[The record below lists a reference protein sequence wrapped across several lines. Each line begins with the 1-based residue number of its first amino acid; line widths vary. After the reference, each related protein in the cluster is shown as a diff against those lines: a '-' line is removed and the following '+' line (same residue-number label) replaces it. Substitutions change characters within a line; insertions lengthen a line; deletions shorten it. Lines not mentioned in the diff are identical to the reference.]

1 VDEAQLRLATPFPL
15 TSMPPMTSFS
25 VRAVLRTATFLLP
38 WTIVAGCSM
47 SDAEQKSHAGQTQ
60 EAEGD
65 IGRGGWSPSSITE
78 VKGIPVATLR
88 TSVQQR
94 LAGKPPA
101 EVGDEAWQHTKRLYT
116 RFQQSPIWFEK
127 GGLDKDRVEAL
138 TNALLNATSDGLRID
153 DYPLSDL
160 ARAVTAVRETKQPTA
175 EQIADADVVLTAAYA
190 SLGEDLLVGQV
201 DPKTVGQ
208 SWHIDAR
215 DENVDSALV
224 RTLVK
229 QPLDKAINAMRP
241 SGDEYTALQ
250 KELVRF
256 RELVAKGGWKAIPAG
271 KALKRGQTDS
281 PERIAALRARL
292 EAEGIS
298 VPEASSAP
306 ASAPTANGKAAQRS
320 PASAGA
326 VFDDGLAAAV
336 AQFQAHHGIN
346 VDSALG
352 KETLD
357 ALNVPAEY
365 RLGQIAANLERHRW
379 LPRTLGTRYIYVNVP
394 AFQLQAFDKGEP
406 VLDMKVIVGQEY
418 EDKATPVFSDSME
431 TVVFRPYWNVTPDI
445 QAKEIEPK
453 LASDPGYLDANDM
466 EYWNDGGARRIRQRP
481 GPKNSLGFVKF
492 LFPND
497 FNIYLHDTPN
507 HELFDKDVR
516 AFSHGCIR
524 VEKPAELAQWVLGWD
539 ASKVDQAMREGPD
552 NRSVKLPKKIPVYIT
567 YSTAYLRDG
576 QLYFGNDLYHRDDE
590 LVKAI
595 ALGALVSP
603 RGVAAVEELKKIA
616 TK

>member
-1 VDEAQLRLATPFPL
+1 
-15 TSMPPMTSFS
+15 MNFS
-25 VRAVLRTATFLLP
+25 TVRSAARTATFLVP
-38 WTIVAGCSM
+38 WAIIAGCSIG
-47 SDAEQKSHAGQTQ
+47 DAGERSQAGESQV
-60 EAEGD
+60 AEGN
-65 IGRGGWSPSSITE
+65 IGNGAWSPASLTE
-78 VKGIPVATLR
+78 VKGIPIATLR
-88 TSVQQR
+88 TAVQQR
-94 LAGKPPA
+94 LAAKHPGA
-101 EVGDEAWQHTKRLYT
+101 VGDEAWQHTKRLYA
-116 RFQQSPIWFEK
+116 RFEQSPLWFEK

-138 TNALLNATSDGLRID
+138 TNALLNATTDGLRVD
-153 DYPLSDL
+153 DYPMSEV
-160 ARAVTAVRETKQPTA
+160 AQAVHTVRESKDPTA
-175 EQIADADVVLTAAYA
+175 EQLADADVLLTAAYV

-201 DPKTVGQ
+201 SPKSAGQ

-241 SGDEYTALQ
+241 NDEAYTALQ
-250 KELVRF
+250 KELVRY
-256 RELVAKGGWKAIPAG
+256 RELVAKGGWQRIPDG
-271 KALKRGQTDS
+271 KPLKRGQSDS

-298 VPEASSAP
+298 VPAASSTPTSTPAESG
-306 ASAPTANGKAAQRS
+306 ASAARP
-320 PASAGA
+320 SAGSSGA
-326 VFDDGLAAAV
+326 VFDDGLAAAI
-336 AQFQAHHGIN
+336 AQFQARHAIN

-379 LPRTLGTRYIYVNVP
+379 MPRALGTRYIYVNVP
-394 AFQLQAFDKGEP
+394 AFQLRAYDKGEP
-406 VLDMKVIVGQEY
+406 VLEMKVIVGEEF

-453 LASDPGYLDANDM
+453 LASNPGYMAENDM

-497 FNIYLHDTPN
+497 FNIYLHDTPAP
-507 HELFDKDVR
+507 ELFEKDVR

-539 ASKVDQAMREGPD
+539 ASRVEQSMREGGD
-552 NRSVKLPKKIPVYIT
+552 NRGVKLPKKIPVYIAYGTT
-567 YSTAYLRDG
+567 YVRDG
-576 QLYFGNDLYHRDDE
+576 QLYFGNDLYHRDDA
-590 LVKAI
+590 LVKAM
-595 ALGALVSP
+595 ADGALVSP
-603 RGVAAVEELKKIA
+603 RGVKAIEELKRVA

>member
-1 VDEAQLRLATPFPL
+1 
-15 TSMPPMTSFS
+15 
-25 VRAVLRTATFLLP
+25 
-38 WTIVAGCSM
+38 M
-47 SDAEQKSHAGQTQ
+47 SDAEERSHAGQTQ

-65 IGRGGWSPSSITE
+65 IGRGAWSPASLSE

-88 TSVQQR
+88 SAVQQR
-94 LAGKPPA
+94 LGGKQPGS
-101 EVGDEAWQHTKRLYT
+101 VGDEAWEHTKRLYA
-116 RFQQSPIWFEK
+116 RFQQSPLWFEK

-138 TNALLNATSDGLRID
+138 TNALLGATDDGLRID
-153 DYPLSDL
+153 DYPLSEV
-160 ARAVTAVRETKQPTA
+160 AHAISAVRATKQPTA
-175 EQIADADVVLTAAYA
+175 EQLADADVLLTAAYA

-201 DPKTVGQ
+201 DPKAVGQ

-241 SGDEYTALQ
+241 NDEEYVALQ

-256 RELVAKGGWKAIPAG
+256 REVVGKGSWKAIPAG

-281 PERIAALRARL
+281 PERIAALRDRL
-292 EAEGIS
+292 QAEGIT
-298 VPEASSAP
+298 VPGASSSSTSSRDG
-306 ASAPTANGKAAQRS
+306 ASAPRS
-320 PASAGA
+320 AAGA
-326 VFDDGLAAAV
+326 VFDDGLASAIAE
-336 AQFQAHHGIN
+336 FQARHGIN
-346 VDSALG
+346 VDSSLG
-352 KETLD
+352 KETVD

-379 LPRTLGTRYIYVNVP
+379 LPRALGARYIYVNVP

-406 VLDMKVIVGQEY
+406 ALTMKVIVGQEY

-453 LASDPGYLDANDM
+453 VAADPGYLAANDM
-466 EYWNDGGARRIRQRP
+466 EYWTDNGKRRIRQRP

-507 HELFDKDVR
+507 HELFEKDVR

-524 VEKPAELAQWVLGWD
+524 VEKPSELAQWVLGWD
-539 ASKVDQAMREGPD
+539 ASKVDEAMRDGPD
-552 NRSVKLPKKIPVYIT
+552 NRGVKLPKKIPVYIT
-567 YSTAYLRDG
+567 YGTAYLRDG
-576 QLYFGNDLYHRDDE
+576 RLYFGNDLYHRDDE

-595 ALGALVSP
+595 AQGAVVSP
-603 RGVAAVEELKKIA
+603 GGVNAIEQLKRIA

>member
-1 VDEAQLRLATPFPL
+1 MI
-15 TSMPPMTSFS
+15 SSS
-25 VRAVLRTATFLLP
+25 VRAAIRTATFLLP
-38 WTIVAGCSM
+38 WVILAGCSM
-47 SDAEQKSHAGQTQ
+47 SDAEERSHAGQQQ
-60 EAEGD
+60 EAEGE
-65 IGRGGWSPSSITE
+65 IGRDGWSPASLTE
-78 VKGIPVATLR
+78 VKGIPVANLR
-88 TSVQQR
+88 SAIQQR
-94 LAGKPPA
+94 LGAKKPSA
-101 EVGDEAWQHTKRLYT
+101 VGDEAWEHTKRLYT
-116 RFQQSPIWFEK
+116 RFQQSPIWLEK
-127 GGLDKDRVEAL
+127 GGLDKDRAEAL

-160 ARAVTAVRETKQPTA
+160 ARTVTAVRETKQPTA
-175 EQIADADVVLTAAYA
+175 EQFADADVLLTAAYA
-190 SLGEDLLVGQV
+190 SLGEDLLVGQI

-229 QPLDKAINAMRP
+229 RPLDKAINAMRP
-241 SGDEYTALQ
+241 NDEEYHALQ
-250 KELVRF
+250 KELARF
-256 RELVAKGGWKAIPAG
+256 RGLVSKGGWKPIAAG
-271 KALKRGQTDS
+271 KALKRGQSDS

-292 EAEGIS
+292 EAEGIEI
-298 VPEASSAP
+298 PAATSAP
-306 ASAPTANGKAAQRS
+306 ASDGGASRSRS
-320 PASAGA
+320 PASSGA
-326 VFDDGLAAAV
+326 VYDDGLASAV
-336 AQFQAHHGIN
+336 AQFQARHGIN

-352 KETLD
+352 KETVD
-357 ALNVPAEY
+357 ALDVPAEY

-379 LPRTLGTRYIYVNVP
+379 LPRSLGTRYIYVNVP
-394 AFQLQAFDKGEP
+394 AFQLKAFDKGEP
-406 VLDMKVIVGQEY
+406 VLEMKVIVGQEY

-453 LASDPGYLDANDM
+453 LASDPGYLAANDM
-466 EYWNDGGARRIRQRP
+466 EYWNEGGTRRIRQRP

-539 ASKVDQAMREGPD
+539 ASRVDQAMREGDD
-552 NRSVKLPKKIPVYIT
+552 NQSVKLPKKIPVYIT
-567 YSTAYLRDG
+567 YGTAYLRDG

>member
-1 VDEAQLRLATPFPL
+1 
-15 TSMPPMTSFS
+15 MTFS
-25 VRAVLRTATFLLP
+25 TVRAAARTATFLVP
-38 WTIVAGCSM
+38 WAIFAGCSM
-47 SDAEQKSHAGQTQ
+47 SDAEERSHAGESQV
-60 EAEGD
+60 AEGD
-65 IGRGGWSPSSITE
+65 IGRAGWSPASLTE
-78 VKGIPVATLR
+78 VKGVPIATLR
-88 TSVQQR
+88 SAVQQR
-94 LAGKPPA
+94 LGGKQPGT
-101 EVGDEAWQHTKRLYT
+101 VGDEAWQHTKRLYT
-116 RFQQSPIWFEK
+116 RFQQSPLWFEK

-138 TNALLNATSDGLRID
+138 TNALLNATTDGLRVD
-153 DYPLSDL
+153 DYPMIEV
-160 ARAVTAVRETKQPTA
+160 AQAVYAVRSTKQPTA
-175 EQIADADVVLTAAYA
+175 EQLADADVLLTAAYV

-201 DPKTVGQ
+201 SPKSVGQ

-241 SGDEYTALQ
+241 SDEEYATLQ
-250 KELVRF
+250 KQLVSY
-256 RELVAKGGWKAIPAG
+256 RELVAKGGWKRIPDG
-271 KALKRGQTDS
+271 KPLKRGQSDS

-292 EAEGIS
+292 VAEGIS
-298 VPEASSAP
+298 VPAASSAP
-306 ASAPTANGKAAQRS
+306 TPAPAESGASAARPSAATS
-320 PASAGA
+320 GA
-326 VFDDGLAAAV
+326 VFDDGLAIAI
-336 AQFQAHHGIN
+336 AQFQARHAIN
-346 VDSALG
+346 VDSSLG

-379 LPRTLGTRYIYVNVP
+379 LPRALGTRYIYVNVP
-394 AFQLQAFDKGEP
+394 AFQLRAYDKGEP
-406 VLDMKVIVGQEY
+406 VLEMKVIVGEEF

-453 LASDPGYLDANDM
+453 VAANPGYLAANDM

-497 FNIYLHDTPN
+497 FNIYLHDTPQ
-507 HELFDKDVR
+507 HELFKKDVR

-524 VEKPAELAQWVLGWD
+524 VEKPSELAQWVLGWD
-539 ASKVDQAMREGPD
+539 GSRVEQAMREQGD
-552 NRSVKLPKKIPVYIT
+552 NRSVKLPKKIPVYIVYGT
-567 YSTAYLRDG
+567 TYLRDG
-576 QLYFGNDLYHRDDE
+576 QLHFGNDLYHRDDQ
-590 LVKAI
+590 LVKAM
-595 ALGALVSP
+595 AEGAVVSS
-603 RGVAAVEELKKIA
+603 RAVAAVEELKRIA

>member
-1 VDEAQLRLATPFPL
+1 MIRLTPTAARAAGL
-15 TSMPPMTSFS
+15 LMSL
-25 VRAVLRTATFLLP
+25 AVL
-38 WTIVAGCSM
+38 AGCTM
-47 SDAEQKSHAGQTQ
+47 ADADERSHAGQGQ
-60 EAEGD
+60 VAEGD
-65 IGRGGWSPSSITE
+65 IGRDGWSPASLTE
-78 VKGIPVATLR
+78 VEGIPIASLR
-88 TSVQQR
+88 SAVQQR
-94 LAGKPPA
+94 LGGKQPGT
-101 EVGDEAWQHTKRLYT
+101 VGDEAWQHTKRLYG
-116 RFQQSPIWFEK
+116 RFQQSPLWFEK

-138 TNALLNATSDGLRID
+138 TTALLDATSDGLRID
-153 DYPLSDL
+153 DYPIAEL
-160 ARAVTAVRETKQPTA
+160 ARAVATVRESKQPTP
-175 EQIADADVVLTAAYA
+175 EQLADADVLLTTAYV

-201 DPKTVGQ
+201 SPKAIGQ
-208 SWHIDAR
+208 AWHIDAR

-229 QPLDKAINAMRP
+229 QPLAKAINAMRP
-241 SGDEYTALQ
+241 GDEEYAALQ
-250 KELVRF
+250 KALGRY
-256 RELVAKGGWKAIPAG
+256 RELVGKGGWKAIPAG
-271 KALKRGQTDS
+271 KPLKRGQSDS
-281 PERIAALRARL
+281 PARIAALRARL

-298 VPEASSAP
+298 VPAP
-306 ASAPTANGKAAQRS
+306 STPAQNGATSDGASAATTR
-320 PASAGA
+320 A
-326 VFDDGLAAAV
+326 VFDDGLAAAI
-336 AQFQAHHGIN
+336 ATFQARHAIN

-379 LPRTLGTRYIYVNVP
+379 MPRALGTRYIYVNVP
-394 AFQLQAFDKGEP
+394 AFHLTAYDKGEP
-406 VLDMKVIVGQEY
+406 ALEMKVIVGEEY

-453 LASDPGYLDANDM
+453 LAANPGYLAANDM

-497 FNIYLHDTPN
+497 FNIYLHDTPAP
-507 HELFDKDVR
+507 ELFDKDVR

-539 ASKVDQAMREGPD
+539 GARVEQAMREGND
-552 NRSVKLPKKIPVYIT
+552 NRSVKLPKKIPVYIA
-567 YSTAYLRDG
+567 YGTAYFRDG
-576 QLYFGNDLYHRDDE
+576 QLHFGNDLYHRDDQ

-595 ALGALVSP
+595 AEGAVVSS
-603 RGVAAVEELKKIA
+603 RAVQAVDALRRVA

>member
-1 VDEAQLRLATPFPL
+1 
-15 TSMPPMTSFS
+15 MTFSS
-25 VRAVLRTATFLLP
+25 VRAAARTAAFLLP
-38 WTIVAGCSM
+38 WAVLAGCSM
-47 SDAEQKSHAGQTQ
+47 SDAEERSHAGESQV
-60 EAEGD
+60 AEGD
-65 IGRGGWSPSSITE
+65 IGAWSPASLSE
-78 VKGIPVATLR
+78 VKGVPIATLR
-88 TSVQQR
+88 TAVEQR
-94 LAGKPPA
+94 LGGKQPGT
-101 EVGDEAWQHTKRLYT
+101 VGDEAWQHTKRLYK
-116 RFQQSPIWFEK
+116 RFQQSPLWFEK

-138 TNALLNATSDGLRID
+138 TNALLNATTDGLRVD
-153 DYPLSDL
+153 DYPLSEV
-160 ARAVTAVRETKQPTA
+160 AKAVYAVRSTKQPTA
-175 EQIADADVVLTAAYA
+175 EQLADADVLLTSAYV

-201 DPKTVGQ
+201 DPKSVGQ

-241 SGDEYTALQ
+241 NDEEYATLQ
-250 KELVRF
+250 KELVTF
-256 RELVAKGGWKAIPAG
+256 RELVSKGGWKRIPDG
-271 KALKRGQTDS
+271 KPLKRGQSDS
-281 PERIAALRARL
+281 PERMAALRARL

-298 VPEASSAP
+298 VPAASTSSASTPSDSGAATRPSASS
-306 ASAPTANGKAAQRS
+306 G
-320 PASAGA
+320 GA
-326 VFDDGLAAAV
+326 VFDEGLASAI
-336 AQFQAHHGIN
+336 AQFQARHGIN
-346 VDSALG
+346 VDSSLG

-379 LPRTLGTRYIYVNVP
+379 LPRALGTRYIYVNVP
-394 AFQLQAFDKGEP
+394 AFQLRAFDKGEP
-406 VLDMKVIVGQEY
+406 VLESKVIVVQEF

-453 LASDPGYLDANDM
+453 LASNPGYLAANDM

-481 GPKNSLGFVKF
+481 GPKNSLGYVKF

-539 ASKVDQAMREGPD
+539 ASRVEQAMHESGD
-552 NRSVKLPKKIPVYIT
+552 NRGVKLPKKIPVYIAYGTT
-567 YSTAYLRDG
+567 YVRDG
-576 QLYFGNDLYHRDDE
+576 QLYFGNDLYHRDDA
-590 LVKAI
+590 LVKAM
-595 ALGALVSP
+595 AEGALVSQ
-603 RGVAAVEELKKIA
+603 RGVAAIEDLKRVA

>member
-1 VDEAQLRLATPFPL
+1 MI
-15 TSMPPMTSFS
+15 SSS
-25 VRAVLRTATFLLP
+25 VRAAIRTATFLLP
-38 WTIVAGCSM
+38 WVILAGCSM
-47 SDAEQKSHAGQTQ
+47 SDAEERSHAGQQQ
-60 EAEGD
+60 EAEGE
-65 IGRGGWSPSSITE
+65 IGRDGWSPASLTE
-78 VKGIPVATLR
+78 VKGIPVANLR
-88 TSVQQR
+88 SAIQQR
-94 LAGKPPA
+94 LGAKKPSA
-101 EVGDEAWQHTKRLYT
+101 VGDEAWEHTKRLYT
-116 RFQQSPIWFEK
+116 RFQQSPIWLEK
-127 GGLDKDRVEAL
+127 GGLDKDRAEAL

-160 ARAVTAVRETKQPTA
+160 ARTVTAVRETKQPTA
-175 EQIADADVVLTAAYA
+175 EQFADADVLLTAAYA
-190 SLGEDLLVGQV
+190 SLGEDLLVGQI

-229 QPLDKAINAMRP
+229 RPLDKAINAMRP
-241 SGDEYTALQ
+241 NDEEYHALQ
-250 KELVRF
+250 KELARF
-256 RELVAKGGWKAIPAG
+256 RGLVSKGGWKPIAAG
-271 KALKRGQTDS
+271 KALKRGQSDS

-292 EAEGIS
+292 EAEGIE
-298 VPEASSAP
+298 VPAATSSPAP
-306 ASAPTANGKAAQRS
+306 ASVGG
-320 PASAGA
+320 ASKSGSRIASGA
-326 VFDDGLAAAV
+326 VYDDGLSAAV
-336 AQFQAHHGIN
+336 AQFQARHGIN

-352 KETLD
+352 KETVD

-379 LPRTLGTRYIYVNVP
+379 LPRSLGTRYIYVNVP
-394 AFQLQAFDKGEP
+394 AFQLKAFDKGEP
-406 VLDMKVIVGQEY
+406 VLEMKVIVGQEY

-453 LASDPGYLDANDM
+453 LASDPGYLAANDM
-466 EYWNDGGARRIRQRP
+466 EYWNEGGTRRIRQRP

-539 ASKVDQAMREGPD
+539 ASRVDQAMREGDD
-552 NRSVKLPKKIPVYIT
+552 NQSVKLPKKIPVYIT
-567 YSTAYLRDG
+567 YGTAYLRDG

>member
-1 VDEAQLRLATPFPL
+1 MNSR
-15 TSMPPMTSFS
+15 S
-25 VRAVLRTATFLLP
+25 VRAALRAAKLLLP
-38 WTIVAGCSM
+38 CAILAGCSM
-47 SDAEQKSHAGQTQ
+47 SDAEQRSHAGQTQ

-65 IGRGGWSPSSITE
+65 IGRGGWSPASLTE
-78 VKGIPVATLR
+78 VKGIPIATLR
-88 TSVQQR
+88 TAVQQR
-94 LAGKPPA
+94 LGQKAPTN
-101 EVGDEAWQHTKRLYT
+101 VGDEAWQHTKRLYT

-127 GGLDKDRVEAL
+127 GGLDKDRAEAL

-153 DYPLSDL
+153 DYPLAEL
-160 ARAVTAVRETKQPTA
+160 ARAVTAVRASKQPTA
-175 EQIADADVVLTAAYA
+175 EQIASADVVLTAAYA

-208 SWHIDAR
+208 SWHIDVR

-241 SGDEYTALQ
+241 NDEEYAALQ

-256 RELVAKGGWKAIPAG
+256 RDLVSKGGWKAIPAG
-271 KALKRGQTDS
+271 KALKRGQSDS

-292 EAEGIS
+292 AAEGIS
-298 VPEASSAP
+298 VPEASSSA
-306 ASAPTANGKAAQRS
+306 ASASSQSGKS
-320 PASAGA
+320 ASRPSASTGA
-326 VFDDGLAAAV
+326 VFDEGLAAAV
-336 AQFQAHHGIN
+336 AQFQARHGIN

-379 LPRTLGTRYIYVNVP
+379 LPRALGTRYIYVNVP

-453 LASDPGYLDANDM
+453 LASDPGYLAANDM

-552 NRSVKLPKKIPVYIT
+552 NRSVKLPTKIPVYII

-576 QLYFGNDLYHRDDE
+576 QLYFGNDLYHRDDA
-590 LVKAI
+590 LVKAL
-595 ALGALVSP
+595 ANGALESP
-603 RGVAAVEELKKIA
+603 RAMAELEELKKIA

>member
-1 VDEAQLRLATPFPL
+1 
-15 TSMPPMTSFS
+15 MTFS
-25 VRAVLRTATFLLP
+25 TIRAAARTATFLVP
-38 WTIVAGCSM
+38 WAILAGCSM
-47 SDAEQKSHAGQTQ
+47 SDAEERSHAGESQV
-60 EAEGD
+60 AEGD
-65 IGRGGWSPSSITE
+65 IGNGSWSPASLTE
-78 VKGIPVATLR
+78 VKGIPIATLR
-88 TSVQQR
+88 AAVQQR
-94 LAGKPPA
+94 LGGKHPGA
-101 EVGDEAWQHTKRLYT
+101 VGDEAWQHTKRLYA
-116 RFQQSPIWFEK
+116 RFQQSPLWFEK

-138 TNALLNATSDGLRID
+138 TNALLNATTDGLRVD
-153 DYPLSDL
+153 DYPLSEV
-160 ARAVTAVRETKQPTA
+160 AQAVYDVRSTKQPTA
-175 EQIADADVVLTAAYA
+175 EQLADADVLLTAAYV

-201 DPKTVGQ
+201 NPKTVGQ

-229 QPLDKAINAMRP
+229 RPLDKAINAMRP
-241 SGDEYTALQ
+241 NDEEYVTLQ
-250 KELVRF
+250 KQLLGY
-256 RELVAKGGWKAIPAG
+256 RELVAKGGWKRIPDG
-271 KALKRGQTDS
+271 KPLKRGQSDS

-292 EAEGIS
+292 EAEGIA
-298 VPEASSAP
+298 VPAAS
-306 ASAPTANGKAAQRS
+306 TS
-320 PASAGA
+320 PASTPSDSGTPARRSASGGA
-326 VFDDGLAAAV
+326 VFDEGLAAAI
-336 AQFQAHHGIN
+336 AQFQSRHAIN
-346 VDSALG
+346 VDSSLG

-379 LPRTLGTRYIYVNVP
+379 LPRALGTRYIYVNVP
-394 AFQLQAFDKGEP
+394 AFQLRAYDKGEP
-406 VLDMKVIVGQEY
+406 ALEMKVIVGQEF

-453 LASDPGYLDANDM
+453 LASNPGYLAENDM
-466 EYWNDGGARRIRQRP
+466 EYWSDGGARRIRQRP

-539 ASKVDQAMREGPD
+539 ASRVEQAMREGGD
-552 NRSVKLPKKIPVYIT
+552 NKGVKLPAKIPVYIAYGTT
-567 YSTAYLRDG
+567 YVRDG
-576 QLYFGNDLYHRDDE
+576 QLYFGNDLYHRDDA
-590 LVKAI
+590 LVKAM
-595 ALGALVSP
+595 AEGALVSA
-603 RGVAAVEELKKIA
+603 RGVKAIEELKRVA

>member
-1 VDEAQLRLATPFPL
+1 
-15 TSMPPMTSFS
+15 MTFS
-25 VRAVLRTATFLLP
+25 TVRAAARSAAFLLP
-38 WTIVAGCSM
+38 LAILAGCTV
-47 SDAEQKSHAGQTQ
+47 SDADERSHAGQTQ
-60 EAEGD
+60 VAEGD
-65 IGRGGWSPSSITE
+65 IGRDAWSPLSLSA

-88 TSVQQR
+88 SAVQQR
-94 LAGKPPA
+94 LAGKQPDN
-101 EVGDEAWQHTKRLYT
+101 VGDEAWQHTRRLYT
-116 RFQQSPIWFEK
+116 RFQQTPLWLEK
-127 GGLDKDRVEAL
+127 GGLDKDRAEAL
-138 TNALLNATSDGLRID
+138 TSALLDATSDGLRLD
-153 DYPLSDL
+153 DYPLSEV
-160 ARAVTAVRETKQPTA
+160 AHAVSTMRETRQPTA
-175 EQIADADVVLTAAYA
+175 EQLADADVLLTAAYV

-229 QPLDKAINAMRP
+229 QPLDKAISAMRP
-241 SGDEYTALQ
+241 NDAEYAALQ

-256 RELVAKGGWKAIPAG
+256 RELVGKGGWKPVPAG
-271 KALKRGQTDS
+271 KPLKRGQSDS
-281 PERIAALRARL
+281 PARIAALRARL
-292 EAEGIS
+292 EAEGIT
-298 VPEASSAP
+298 VPAATAPSTAPRRQVGGSETARTSAP
-306 ASAPTANGKAAQRS
+306 
-320 PASAGA
+320 SAGA
-326 VFDDGLAAAV
+326 AFDDGLAAAI
-336 AQFQAHHGIN
+336 AQFQARHGIA

-365 RLGQIAANLERHRW
+365 RLGQIAANLERYRW
-379 LPRTLGTRYIYVNVP
+379 LPRSLGTRYIYVNVP
-394 AFQLQAFDKGEP
+394 AFQLRAYDKGEP
-406 VLDMKVIVGQEY
+406 ALEMKVIVGQEY

-453 LASDPGYLDANDM
+453 LASNPGYLAENDM
-466 EYWNDGGARRIRQRP
+466 EYFTDGGQRRIRQRP
-481 GPKNSLGFVKF
+481 GPKNSLGYVKF

-524 VEKPAELAQWVLGWD
+524 VEKPVELAEWVLGWD
-539 ASKVDQAMREGPD
+539 ASKVEQAMNGGSD
-552 NRSVKLPKKIPVYIT
+552 NRGVKLPKKIPVYIV
-567 YSTAYLRDG
+567 YGTAYVRDG
-576 QLYFGNDLYHRDDE
+576 QLVFGNDLYHRDDE
-590 LVKAI
+590 LVKAM
-595 ALGALVSP
+595 AEGAVVSA
-603 RGVAAVEELKKIA
+603 RGVQGIEELRRIA